1 MNLILRV
8 LRELYVILIKILSPL
23 FYISQG
29 PIYRPQSKD
38 YC

>member
-23 FYISQG
+23 FYISHRVN
-29 PIYRPQSKD
+29 IIVRLTL
-38 YC
+38 